1 MNVGHQGEY
10 AGISSAAHAGRM
22 DAFACNPLIKVT
34 FANPGM
40 VFDWADIRA
49 CFGKGGAREFRAA
62 GERSLVMPAV

>member
-22 DAFACNPLIKVT
+22 DAFAVNPLIKVT
-34 FANPGM
+34 FSNPGM
-40 VFDWADIRA
+40 VFDWADVRA

>member
-1 MNVGHQGEY
+1 
-10 AGISSAAHAGRM
+10 M
-22 DAFACNPLIKVT
+22 DAFAVNPLIKVT

-40 VFDWADIRA
+40 VFDWADVRA

>member
-1 MNVGHQGEY
+1 
-10 AGISSAAHAGRM
+10 M

-34 FANPGM
+34 FANPGLT
-40 VFDWADIRA
+40 FDWADVRA